1 MSASSQSYLNSALP
15 AATLTITEVEVAP
28 SVALGKS
35 NILLFAVAGAALGIV
50 LGIGAA
56 ASLSLPQRI
65 ARAHTASAKTH
76 SQPDHTQDGKVQP
89 AEAQAHEV
97 QSAIA
102 QPGPKDL
109 GSAAFDAAGLTGRLT
124 ADWNDKATYQLAIE
138 PANPAQQAGF
148 SLAVAGSPKP
158 LSVSFQLMDAKG
170 AVLCG
175 QEAIVRF
182 SPSRGAT
189 AQTGSAELTQLEA
202 QEAVRERGH
211 DIFENEIGDEGEIAG
226 INAKGAMPC
235 SMQAFASA
243 KSWSFSADFPSVA
256 EQAELLKQ
264 VHPATAPKSAHSAKP
279 GSEKKAEAHKLTA
292 SLESFVLPRP
302 PDR

>member
-65 ARAHTASAKTH
+65 ARAHTASAKTL
-76 SQPDHTQDGKVQP
+76 SEPDHTQDGKVQP
-89 AEAQAHEV
+89 AEAQAHEA

-124 ADWNDKATYQLAIE
+124 TDWNDKATYQLAIE

-158 LSVSFQLMDAKG
+158 LSVSLMVKRADPC
-170 AVLCG
+170 VL
-175 QEAIVRF
+175 
-182 SPSRGAT
+182 
-189 AQTGSAELTQLEA
+189 
-202 QEAVRERGH
+202 
-211 DIFENEIGDEGEIAG
+211 
-226 INAKGAMPC
+226 
-235 SMQAFASA
+235 
-243 KSWSFSADFPSVA
+243 ADGLPLSKPVA
-256 EQAELLKQ
+256 ERCSHEGRCDALKLYPEP
-264 VHPATAPKSAHSAKP
+264 VPACAVSCTLYASPAVAG
-279 GSEKKAEAHKLTA
+279 GS
-292 SLESFVLPRP
+292 VLGRSVKGPVTTVTL
-302 PDR
+302 